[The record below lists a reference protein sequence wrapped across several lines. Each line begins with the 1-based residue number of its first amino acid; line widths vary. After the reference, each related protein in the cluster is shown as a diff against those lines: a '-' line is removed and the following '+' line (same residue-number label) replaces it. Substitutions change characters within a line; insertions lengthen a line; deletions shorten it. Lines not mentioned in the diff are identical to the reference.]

1 MKKQIV
7 IYAILI
13 LIFLGYNFFFQVKDE
28 RANTLINITFASF
41 LFLYIAYIAF
51 VILKKIGKK

>member
-1 MKKQIV
+1 MKKQII

-13 LIFLGYNFFFQVKDE
+13 VIFLSYNFFFQVKDE
-28 RANTLINITFASF
+28 RTNNLINIVFTSF

-51 VILKKIGKK
+51 VILKRIGKK

>member
-13 LIFLGYNFFFQVKDE
+13 IIFLSYNFFFQVKDE
-28 RANTLINITFASF
+28 RTNTLINIVFASF

-51 VILKKIGKK
+51 VILKRINKK